1 MKINLRN
8 RTGNTVRNT
17 AVGMTAQMI
26 QILSSFICRMI
37 FVRVLT
43 EAYLGVNGL
52 FANILSILSL
62 SELGISS
69 AIKYELYHALAYED
83 RENAKSLMDFYRK
96 AYLLIGLIIAAVG
109 LLLMP
114 FVSRM
119 VTLDSGIRESVYL
132 LYSLYLLNTVIS
144 YLFSYRTTII
154 EAAQQNYIL
163 TLYHTGVTIFQ
174 NVSQC
179 IVLLVTKNF
188 VTYLLIQVFCTF
200 LYYYLSSRQAEKMFP
215 FLLEKDIVPIQEDQK
230 KRLFRNTKDLFIT
243 SISGKLITQTDNI
256 IITML
261 GGIVSTGLNSN
272 YSMLLST
279 LISLTSKIDDAI
291 MSSLGNVN
299 AVESKERK
307 LNLFYEI
314 HFFYFWFYF
323 WCSCCFI
330 LLVQDAISLF
340 FGAKYVMPFSVA
352 VITGLNL
359 YTTEEGRLL
368 DVFKDTM
375 GLFRYGKY
383 VRLVTGIINVV
394 LSVLLG
400 RIWGVSGVLLATFLS
415 LIVTTRWY
423 LPFVTF
429 RYGFET
435 SPNEYFKKD
444 ILFWAEGAA
453 VFMITLFLCT
463 RLSFGPFGNL
473 LYRVVICLIVPN
485 FLLYLIH
492 HKDPR
497 FLSIETRLKGITD
510 KFLKRKEKT

>member
-1 MKINLRN
+1 MEINLKN

-17 AVGMTAQMI
+17 AVGMAAQMI

-83 RENAKSLMDFYRK
+83 KENAKSLMAFYKR
-96 AYLLIGLIIAAVG
+96 AYVMIGLIIAGAG

-114 FVSRM
+114 FVSRL
-119 VTLDSGIRESVYL
+119 VTLDSGIKESVYL

-144 YLFSYRTTII
+144 YFFSYRTTII
-154 EAAQQNYIL
+154 EAAQQNYVL
-163 TLYHTGVTIFQ
+163 TLCHTAVTIFQ

-200 LYYYLSSRQAEKMFP
+200 LYYYLSSRKAVEMFP
-215 FLLEKDIVPIQEDQK
+215 FLLEKEIAPIQPEQK

-261 GGIVSTGLNSN
+261 GGLVSTGLNSN

-299 AVESKERK
+299 AVESKERR
-307 LNLFYEI
+307 LTLFYEI

-323 WCSCCFI
+323 WCACCFI

-383 VRLVTGIINVV
+383 VRLATGIINV
-394 LSVLLG
+394 LASVMLG
-400 RIWGVSGVLLATFLS
+400 RIWGVSGVLFATFLS
-415 LIVTTRWY
+415 LILTTRWY

-435 SPNEYFKKD
+435 SSLGYFKKD
-444 ILFWAEGAA
+444 LLFWAEGILI
-453 VFMITLFLCT
+453 FLITMFLCT
-463 RLSFGPFGNL
+463 RFSFGPVGNL
-473 LYRVVICLIVPN
+473 ACRMVICVIVPN
-485 FLLYLIH
+485 LLLYLIH
-492 HKDPR
+492 RNDPR
-497 FLSIETRLKGITD
+497 FLSIRTRLEGIAA
-510 KFLKRKEKT
+510 KFIKRKETS